1 MITETIT
8 VTLSGGR
15 LHAGVV
21 GRRAGRPRSNRKM
34 DLPGSGAATYC
45 GFLMK
50 TSALGRRLG
59 G

>member
-21 GRRAGRPRSNRKM
+21 GRRAGRPRSYGKPSWV
-34 DLPGSGAATYC
+34 PG
-45 GFLMK
+45 FPI
-50 TSALGRRLG
+50 
-59 G
+59 